1 MKTAT
6 SRALCRRISARSWI
20 LGLLLPMILAA
31 ACLAAAAMGE
41 VRLASKPSDALS
53 PDQMV
58 NLCISVR
65 LAGTWRAAAWWE
77 PAISNR
83 TGRLRR
89 PFAQRNMACGL
100 IPWQGWLP
108 STGELETSN

>member
-1 MKTAT
+1 M
-6 SRALCRRISARSWI
+6 SRALYHRPSARAWI
-20 LGLLLPMILAA
+20 LGLLTPLILTA
-31 ACLAAAAMGE
+31 ACLTAVAMGE

-89 PFAQRNMACGL
+89 PFVQGNIACGL

-108 STGELETSN
+108 STGDLETSN